1 MEIRCEDYLLVSYN
15 FPFTTLFTR
24 AVAMVAY
31 EDTYLTILDVD
42 GPEYTDMLRKRMWD
56 PAIKVVFPSEQRWLL
71 SDAS

>member
-1 MEIRCEDYLLVSYN
+1 
-15 FPFTTLFTR
+15 
-24 AVAMVAY
+24 MVAY